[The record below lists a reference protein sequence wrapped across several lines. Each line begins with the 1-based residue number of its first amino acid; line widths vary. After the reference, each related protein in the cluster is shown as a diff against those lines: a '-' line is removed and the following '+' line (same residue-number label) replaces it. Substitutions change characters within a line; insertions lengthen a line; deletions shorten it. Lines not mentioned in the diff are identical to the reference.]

1 MKEIMRATSSDVVVA
16 RVRRSAAAAG
26 TEALSGVR
34 PTGGR
39 VFPGKKQALVV
50 VAVALAVGVA
60 MVALVARV
68 SLAQPNSA
76 FSTTYENRLVS
87 QQLSIRDL
95 GTLGGRSGESAAEDI
110 NDWGQVVGWSG
121 TASGESHA
129 VMWCK

>member
-1 MKEIMRATSSDVVVA
+1 MKEIMRATSSDVVA

-76 FSTTYENRLVS
+76 FATAYENRLVS

-95 GTLGGRSGESAAEDI
+95 GTLGGSDSSAQGI
-110 NDWGQVVGWSG
+110 NAVGQVVGWSG

-129 VMWCK
+129 VMWSK